1 MTSAVTLEI
10 PKPLVITLGNLKG
23 GAAKTTSAF
32 FLACYFA
39 IVHGLRVL
47 VIDADPLSQT
57 GDSWYRR
64 LRDGGIEPPFALV
77 PFPSKQIH
85 RCIDDNSSLYD
96 VIIVDAGG
104 ESDEIFKAAVRRTQE
119 LILMTATNPSE
130 YNRIPSTFQ
139 AASEAAA
146 QVSHEINVR
155 VLLAK
160 VPTQWRTV
168 DGEKI
173 NVSTEHRI
181 ARKDLADAGYEL
193 FEAFLSDWRW
203 YREAADG
210 KVGGGAEN
218 PISDLGEYQ
227 AVGDELVA
235 RYLSAEVAS

>member
-23 GAAKTTSAF
+23 GATKTTSSF

-39 IVHGLRVL
+39 IVHGRRVL

-57 GDSWYRR
+57 GYSWYRR
-64 LRDGGIEPPFALV
+64 LRDADVEPPFSLV
-77 PFPSKQIH
+77 AFPSKQIH
-85 RCIDDNSSLYD
+85 QCIDDNSALYD

-119 LILMTATNPSE
+119 LILMTGTNPSE
-130 YNRIPSTFQ
+130 YNRVPSTFL

-160 VPTQWRTV
+160 VPTQWRTI
-168 DGEKI
+168 DGKKV
-173 NVSTEHRI
+173 NVSTEHRM
-181 ARKDLADAGYEL
+181 ARQDLVDAGYEL
-193 FEAFLSDWRW
+193 FETFLSDWRW

-210 KVGGGAEN
+210 KVGKGAEN
-218 PISDLGEYQ
+218 PITDLGEYQ

-235 RYLSAEVAS
+235 RYLTAKVAS